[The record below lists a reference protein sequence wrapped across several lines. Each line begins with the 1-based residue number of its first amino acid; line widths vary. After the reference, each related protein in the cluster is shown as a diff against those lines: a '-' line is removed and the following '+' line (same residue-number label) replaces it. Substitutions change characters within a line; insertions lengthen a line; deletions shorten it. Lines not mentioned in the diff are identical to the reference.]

1 MASTQHGPDAN
12 ASVVV
17 ARDDSGNVAI
27 LSAPFPQYGGEY
39 VFLPGG
45 RQEPGENAEEC
56 ARRELAEEA
65 GVSAESWRHLGTYA
79 VSLNGPAQLSLYLAE
94 DLTVGEQQLTDTE
107 VDFKLA
113 WWPMDDAIQAAD
125 EGRYLL
131 PGGPLALLLAD
142 RAIRQRQAELKE

>member
-1 MASTQHGPDAN
+1 MTAPTQHGPDAH

-17 ARDDSGNVAI
+17 ARDESGHVAI

-65 GVSAESWRHLGTYA
+65 GVCAERWRHLGTYA
-79 VSLNGPAQLSLYLAE
+79 VSLNGPARLALYLAE
-94 DLTVGEQQLTDTE
+94 GLTVGEQQLRDTE
-107 VDFKLA
+107 VDFKLM
-113 WWPMDDAIQAAD
+113 WWPMEDAIRAA
-125 EGRYLL
+125 EEERFLL
-131 PGGPLALLLAD
+131 PGGPLALLLAN
-142 RAIRQRQAELKE
+142 RIIRNGD